1 MSQTPDDLP
10 RRNRR
15 AVAAAFLAQGLG
27 FAAVLTKLPEFK
39 DRWGI
44 DDLGVTLIMFSVAVL
59 AGIASVLAG
68 KHAAERGS
76 GTTLR
81 VGLVTVAVGLAVTA
95 TAPAMPVFLLGLGI
109 YGLGL
114 GGVDA
119 SSNMQAVALEAAYGR
134 SILTSFH
141 GAWSTGGILGALATA
156 ATAHLGW
163 SIPAA
168 LLPIAIVP
176 AVVATLPFLP
186 GHDPVEAT
194 AADGPR
200 IPWKPLLVLGT
211 ALVLFYV
218 ADSAASTWS
227 TIYLSDV
234 LLASAGVAPLAYGA
248 YQATSLASRLLGDLA
263 VRRVG
268 PVLVVTGA
276 AIVAAAGLATVVLA
290 PAPWVAIVGFAVLGV
305 GLAVVAPLT
314 FSAAGTLAGDGTP
327 ELRRRHADAIVARLN
342 QFNYLGFV
350 LGGVLTGVVGSG
362 SLRVGYLVPLVGV
375 LLIIPLARGFAPRR
389 PAAGSPGSSTP
400 SALPTPQ
407 AAPTTTAP
415 APSAPTGPTVGN

>member
-1 MSQTPDDLP
+1 MAGIRAAIPAHNSGGSQRQSPTSVPNELP
-10 RRNRR
+10 TRHR
-15 AVAAAFLAQGLG
+15 AAVSAAFLAQGLG

-44 DDLGVTLIMFSVAVL
+44 DDLGVTVVMFSVAVL

-68 KHAAERGS
+68 RHAAAHGS
-76 GTTLR
+76 ATTLR
-81 VGLVTVAVGLAVTA
+81 VALGTVALGLAVTA
-95 TAPAMPVFLLGLGI
+95 LAPALPVFLLGLGI

-119 SSNMQAVALEAAYGR
+119 SSNMQAVALEAVYGR

-141 GAWSTGGILGALATA
+141 GAWSTGGIIGALATA

-163 SIPAA
+163 SIPAS

-176 AVVATLPFLP
+176 AVVAALSFLP
-186 GHDPVEAT
+186 GTDLSEDPDPS
-194 AADGPR
+194 AALSRAPR
-200 IPWKPLLVLGT
+200 IPWKPLLVLGA

-248 YQATSLASRLLGDLA
+248 YQATSLLSRLLGDLV

-268 PVLVVTGA
+268 PVLVVTA
-276 AIVAAAGLATVVLA
+276 AALVAAAGLAAVVLA
-290 PAPWVAIVGFAVLGV
+290 PAPWTAIVGFAVLGI

-314 FSAAGTLAGDGTP
+314 FSAAGALAGAGGP
-327 ELRRRHADAIVARLN
+327 EQRRRHADAIVARLN

-350 LGGVLTGVVGSG
+350 LGGVLTGVVGSN

-389 PAAGSPGSSTP
+389 SVGSSATI
-400 SALPTPQ
+400 S
-407 AAPTTTAP
+407 P
-415 APSAPTGPTVGN
+415 AS